1 MKIKCI
7 MAECG
12 HEEIDEALNSAKLI
26 AYTFNSI
33 VRLTVVNGDLRKLS
47 TLYQREVAIDRMVKC
62 TVSCNSDLGKVKDY
76 VEKMYRRNNCATRTR
91 FC

>member
-7 MAECG
+7 IAECD
-12 HEEIDEALNSAKLI
+12 HEEIDEALNSAKMI
-26 AYTFNSI
+26 AYAVNTI
-33 VRLTVVNGDLRKLS
+33 VRLTVVNGCLRKLS
-47 TLYQREVAIDRMVKC
+47 TLYQREVTIDRMVTC
-62 TVSCNSDLGKVKDY
+62 TVSCNSDLGKVKNY